1 MIIILRSRS
10 NSGYARQKRYYV
22 RFVTHLMFAPE
33 YKSNRMQASI
43 YRHEGNYEQSYMLL
57 MRYIDLVIERLR
69 GHPEGKLPAYKAPL
83 RHALNLLPTL
93 VEEMEA
99 MKPTILRKQEAYE
112 ARLKEE
118 RSAAASFGADGEAG
132 RRLRPFHLSEAD
144 AAVAGR
150 TRTIPA
156 NDHGDIPVK
165 LYKRESR
172 RRDDAKDARRS
183 DRDREVR
190 GNSESGRRDDDVDM
204 RWAMED
210 TRRRLNKS
218 QDIPP
223 QRPRKLSKSRSP
235 ARSFSSRPPPTDYAY
250 PSIRKSQPLGYDER
264 PRSRD
269 QPYKPSSNLAP
280 PLPAKEALI
289 NPMSHDTRMRPPS
302 RPDKIL
308 RDEPPA
314 PRPSTS
320 PPNDT
325 EEYTFQPSAYLENG
339 NPLRCLFLPADLR
352 TTFLSI
358 ASKNTRNNLETC
370 GMLCGTIMSNALFIS
385 RLVIPEQE
393 GTSDM
398 CEMTNENALF
408 EYCTQEDLIVLGWIH
423 THPSQSCFMSSRDLH
438 THCGFQVMM
447 PEAVAIVCAPSR
459 DKESVSLACHA
470 C

>member
-1 MIIILRSRS
+1 
-10 NSGYARQKRYYV
+10 
-22 RFVTHLMFAPE
+22 
-33 YKSNRMQASI
+33 MQASI

-57 MRYIDLVIERLR
+57 MRYVDLVVERLR

-99 MKPTILRKQEAYE
+99 MKPRILRKQEAYE
-112 ARLKEE
+112 AKLKEE
-118 RSAAASFGADGEAG
+118 RPVAAAFGTDGEA
-132 RRLRPFHLSEAD
+132 RLRPSALSEAD
-144 AAVAGR
+144 PAVAGR
-150 TRTIPA
+150 TRTIA
-156 NDHGDIPVK
+156 ATDHGDIPVK

-172 RRDDAKDARRS
+172 RRDDARDARRS
-183 DRDREVR
+183 ARDKEARGHSGSDRA
-190 GNSESGRRDDDVDM
+190 DDDLDM
-204 RWAMED
+204 RRAMED
-210 TRRRLNKS
+210 TRRRLTKS
-218 QDIPP
+218 QDMSP
-223 QRPRKLSKSRSP
+223 QRPRKLTKSRSP
-235 ARSFSSRPPPTDYAY
+235 VRSFSNRASTNDYAY
-250 PSIRKSQPLGYDER
+250 PSIKKSQPFTYDER
-264 PRSRD
+264 PRSRN
-269 QPYKPSSNLAP
+269 QSYKPSPSFAP
-280 PLPAKEALI
+280 PLPAKEALV
-289 NPMSHDTRMRPPS
+289 NPMSYDTKMRPPS

-308 RDEPPA
+308 RDESPA
-314 PRPSTS
+314 PGPSTS
-320 PPNDT
+320 PLNDT

-459 DKESVSLACHA
+459 DKE
-470 C
+470 